1 LLQWSLTDPTPN
13 AVEKNLS
20 HCLSGIPPF
29 FVFWCLTGSPF
40 FALCRPSAENGTF
53 QQQQRKIIMKLA
65 RFQNFL
71 RQRPD
76 DEQDADFY
84 ATNKALAADMGVKA
98 MFDDRYDFWALVEQ
112 APENLN
118 GKKDALGISLDVLW
132 AEEQIQNAFEQA

>member
-1 LLQWSLTDPTPN
+1 
-13 AVEKNLS
+13 
-20 HCLSGIPPF
+20 
-29 FVFWCLTGSPF
+29 
-40 FALCRPSAENGTF
+40 
-53 QQQQRKIIMKLA
+53 MKLA